1 MAETADYTALMY
13 ASFNGQPKIV
23 KALLAADAGTE
34 VNAKDN
40 YGTTALHFAIKKDN
54 DEVVRALLGAG
65 ADINART
72 RNGKRA
78 LTYAIN
84 WEREEI
90 AAIMTEQGALE

>member
-1 MAETADYTALMY
+1 MSE
-13 ASFNGQPKIV
+13 IV
-23 KALLAADAGTE
+23 TIPARRGKA
-34 VNAKDN
+34 
-40 YGTTALHFAIKKDN
+40 I
-54 DEVVRALLGAG
+54 LLGAG
-65 ADINART
+65 ADINTRT